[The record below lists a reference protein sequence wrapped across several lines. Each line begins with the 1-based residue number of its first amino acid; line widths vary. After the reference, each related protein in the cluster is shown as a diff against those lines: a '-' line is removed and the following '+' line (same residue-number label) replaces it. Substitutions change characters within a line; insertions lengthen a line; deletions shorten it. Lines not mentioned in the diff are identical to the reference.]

1 MAGGADPGFGNIP
14 RDLEHEKFIL
24 EFACTPPGFQTA
36 EGGGAGAGGVNARA
50 QGLFWM
56 GPGSLWRS
64 AFSADVAFSPE

>member
-36 EGGGAGAGGVNARA
+36 EGLEREGLMRGAAEGAGFILDGSQLVMA
-50 QGLFWM
+50 Q
-56 GPGSLWRS
+56 R
-64 AFSADVAFSPE
+64 V